1 VDLSRGKNAQ
11 SAVKFCAQGAKAKS
25 QYFARG
31 ELHEN
36 IL

>member
-1 VDLSRGKNAQ
+1 VDLPHGKIAQ
-11 SAVKFCAQGAKAKS
+11 SAAKFCAQGAKAKS
-25 QYFARG
+25 QYIERG